1 MPGRGLAPQPP
12 EKGRVTQAQ
21 RAATARA
28 MTHPR
33 YPRIFTPLDL
43 GFMRLKN
50 RILMGSM
57 HTGLEDVEGGF
68 PRMAAY
74 FAERARG
81 GVGMII
87 TGGIGPNAEATG
99 GGAKLS
105 TPEEAAQHRIVTEA
119 VHAADPD
126 VKICLQI
133 LHAGPLAGTPE
144 CVAPSPVRSRI
155 ARFVPNELDEAGIEK
170 QLADFANCAA
180 MAKLAGYDG
189 VEIIGSAGYLLSTF
203 LVEKTNLR
211 TDRWGGSFEN
221 RMRFPLEV
229 VRRVRAAVG
238 DRFLLIF
245 RIPAM
250 DMLEGGMSGEEV
262 VTLAQEVEKAGANI
276 ISTHFTWHE
285 AQVPTIATMVPRAA
299 FAEVTGRIRRHV
311 GVPMITS
318 NRINMPDVAEAVLAA
333 GHADLISMAR
343 PMLADPDLVI
353 KARDGR
359 EDEINTC
366 IACNQAC
373 LDHTFAGKLT
383 SCLVNPRACH
393 ETILVPRPAEQPRNI
408 AVVGAGPAG
417 LACATELAAR
427 GHKVTLYEAGSE
439 IGGQFNLA
447 KRIPGKEEFAETLR
461 YFRRR
466 IELLGVDLRL
476 NTRATADMLAAAGHE
491 EVVVATGITPRVPDI
506 PGIDHHKAIGYI
518 DAILGRKP
526 VGERVAIMGAG
537 GIGFDV
543 AELITHAGPS
553 AALDIATFQK
563 EWGLDFANH
572 PRGGVTG
579 LVPQVAKAA
588 REVVILQ
595 RKDGAPGRSLG
606 KTTGWTHRLTLTRR
620 GVRMLGGVTYL
631 RIDDEGLHTLVNGEP
646 TLFAVDTVIIC
657 AGQLPE
663 RSLHD
668 ALVSRGI
675 PSRVI
680 GGAHEALELDAKRAI
695 LEATEV
701 ALAA

>member
-1 MPGRGLAPQPP
+1 MTGARP
-12 EKGRVTQAQ
+12 
-21 RAATARA
+21 AATARA
-28 MTHPR
+28 MPHPR
-33 YPRIFTPLDL
+33 YPHIFTPLDL
-43 GFMRLKN
+43 GFLRLKN

-57 HTGLEDVEGGF
+57 HTGLEDIPDGF

-87 TGGIGPNAEATG
+87 TGGIGPNEEATG

-105 TPEEAAQHRIVTEA
+105 TPEEAANHRIVTEA
-119 VHAADPD
+119 VHAADPE

-133 LHAGPLAGTPE
+133 LHAGPLAGTPA

-155 ARFVPNELDEAGIEK
+155 GRYVPNELDEAGIEK

-238 DRFLLIF
+238 ERFLLIF

-250 DMLEGGMSGEEV
+250 DMLEGGLSGDEV
-262 VTLAQEVEKAGANI
+262 IRLAQEVEKAGANI

-318 NRINMPDVAEAVLAA
+318 NRINMPEVAEAVLAA
-333 GHADLISMAR
+333 GHADLVSMAR
-343 PMLADPDLVI
+343 PMLADPELVL

-373 LDHTFAGKLT
+373 LDHTFMGKLT

-393 ETILVPRPAEQPRNI
+393 ETLLVSKPVERVRDL

-427 GHKVTLYEAGSE
+427 GHRVTLYEAASE

-447 KRIPGKEEFAETLR
+447 KRIPGKEEFEETLR

-466 IELLGVDLRL
+466 IDLLGIDLRIG
-476 NTRATADMLAAAGHE
+476 TRATADMLAAAGHD
-491 EVVVATGITPRVPDI
+491 EVVVATGITPRIPDL
-506 PGIDHHKAIGYI
+506 PGIDHPKAVGYI
-518 DAILGRKP
+518 DVILGHKP
-526 VGERVAIMGAG
+526 VGRKVAIMGAG

-543 AELITHAGPS
+543 AEFITHAGPS
-553 AALDIATFQK
+553 AALDVATFQK

-579 LVPQVAKAA
+579 ITPEVARAD

-595 RKDGAPGRSLG
+595 RKEGAPGRSLG
-606 KTTGWTHRLTLTRR
+606 KTTGWTHRLTLARR
-620 GVRMLGGVTYL
+620 GVKMLGGVTYL
-631 RIDDEGLHTLVNGEP
+631 AIDDAGLHTLVNGEP
-646 TLFAVDTVIIC
+646 VLFDVDTVIIC

-668 ALVSRGI
+668 ALVARGI
-675 PSRVI
+675 PSRLI
-680 GGAHEALELDAKRAI
+680 GGAHEAAELDAKRAI
-695 LEATEV
+695 LEATE
-701 ALAA
+701 LAFAA